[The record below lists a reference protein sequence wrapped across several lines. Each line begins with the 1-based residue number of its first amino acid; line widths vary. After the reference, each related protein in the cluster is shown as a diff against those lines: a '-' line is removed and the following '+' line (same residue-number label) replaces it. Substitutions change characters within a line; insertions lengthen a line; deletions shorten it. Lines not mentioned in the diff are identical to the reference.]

1 MRFSVTSIIVFFAM
15 ALPAQSQ
22 SRLDVRGTVGGTRP
36 FLDEPMG
43 ALGGGALLFHFGQRL
58 AIGPEFLFSS
68 VSGFRDRSVLATG
81 IFSLSPWTNRITPYV
96 AGTIGLLRDHDL
108 RINYTSQEWSGSGGA
123 GARISLWNGL
133 FIAPEIRLGSHA
145 FPMTALHFGYSF

>member
-1 MRFSVTSIIVFFAM
+1 MRVFVLSIIVLFAL

-22 SRLDVRGTVGGTRP
+22 SRMDIRGTVGGTRP

-68 VSGFRDRSVLATG
+68 VSGFRDRSVMAIG
-81 IFSLSPWTNRITPYV
+81 AFSLSPWTNRISPYV
-96 AGTIGLLRDHDL
+96 TGTIGLVRDHDT
-108 RINYTSQEWSGSGGA
+108 RIDYTSQEWTASGGV
-123 GARISLWNGL
+123 GVRISFLNHL

-145 FPMTALHFGYSF
+145 FPMAALHLGYSF